1 MDSGYYAACAG
12 LVSRMEALDV
22 LANNL
27 ANTNTDGY
35 KTQEQFYSA
44 LDASLGSASANGSL
58 TPLNQAMNRYG
69 VVGGQW
75 LNLQEGSLVPTGNK
89 LDVAI
94 QGAGFFALQTGAGI
108 RYTRDGSFH
117 LNAKRQLVGAQGELV
132 LGAGQPKAK
141 PIQVPAGDISISSD
155 GTVSVNGAMVGKL
168 EIVNFTPGTQLA
180 LAGNGEFT
188 APAGA
193 AKVEANPSVQQ
204 GVLEASNT
212 NAVTGMVSLI
222 LAERNAQM
230 MERAMTIFSTDFD
243 KTAAS
248 LGQP

>member
-44 LDASLGSASANGSL
+44 LDASLGNVSANPSL

-69 VVGGQW
+69 VLGGQW
-75 LNLQEGSLVPTGNK
+75 LNLKEGSLVPTGNK

-94 QGAGFFALQTGAGI
+94 QGSGFFALQTAAGV

-117 LNAKRQLVGAQGELV
+117 LNAKRQLVSAQGDLV
-132 LGAGQPKAK
+132 LGVGRPKPK
-141 PIQVPAGDISISSD
+141 PIQVPPGDISISSD
-155 GTVSVNGAMVGKL
+155 GTVSVNGAMTGKL
-168 EIVNFTPGTQLA
+168 EIVNFAPGTQLA

-188 APAGA
+188 APAGT
-193 AKVEANPSVQQ
+193 AKVETNPSVQQ

-212 NAVTGMVSLI
+212 NAVKGMVSLI

-230 MERAMTIFSTDFD
+230 MERAMAIFNTDFD

-248 LGQP
+248 LGQA

>member
-12 LVSRMEALDV
+12 LVSRMEALDM

-35 KTQEQFYSA
+35 KAQRQFYSA
-44 LDASLGSASANGSL
+44 LDASIANAAPNPPL

-75 LNLQEGSLVPTGNK
+75 LDLQEGSLVPTGNK
-89 LDVAI
+89 LDLAI
-94 QGAGFFALQTGAGI
+94 QGQGFFVLKTAAGV
-108 RYTRDGSFH
+108 RYTRDGGFH
-117 LNAKRQLVGAQGELV
+117 LNAKRELVNGQGELV
-132 LGAGQPKAK
+132 LGPKAK

-155 GTVSVNGAMVGKL
+155 GTISVNGAMTGKI
-168 EIVNFTPGTQLA
+168 EIVNFKPGTPLTP
-180 LAGNGEFT
+180 AGNGEFT
-188 APAGA
+188 APAKTA
-193 AKVEANPSVQQ
+193 VVMANPSVRQ
-204 GVLEASNT
+204 GALEASNT
-212 NAVTGMVSLI
+212 NAVSGMVSLI

-230 MERAMTIFSTDFD
+230 MERAMAIFNTDFD

-248 LGQP
+248 LGQA

>member
-35 KTQEQFYSA
+35 KKQQQFYSA
-44 LDASLGSASANGSL
+44 LDASVASASPATSL

-75 LNLQEGSLVPTGNK
+75 LDLREGSLVPTGNK

-94 QGAGFFALQTGAGI
+94 QGAGFFALQTSAGI
-108 RYTRDGSFH
+108 RYTRNGSFH
-117 LNAKRQLVGAQGELV
+117 LNAKRQLVDAQGDLL

-141 PIQVPAGDISISSD
+141 AIQVPEGDISISND
-155 GTVSVNGAMVGKL
+155 GTISVNGAMTGKL
-168 EIVNFTPGTQLA
+168 EIVNFAPGTALA
-180 LAGNGEFT
+180 PAGNGQFT
-188 APAGA
+188 APPGA
-193 AKVEANPSVQQ
+193 AKAEPNPSVQQ

-212 NAVTGMVSLI
+212 NAITGMVSLI

-230 MERAMTIFSTDFD
+230 MERAMAIFNTDFD

-248 LGQP
+248 LGQA